1 MSFAHRSKRLPA
13 QQWTTPQALA
23 SLIGCAPRTITAWIR
38 RGVLPGHAGE
48 FRHYSDER
56 VRLSARRMYRI
67 HEADVLRFLE
77 QLRGGKV
84 STRGLW
90 RGKNSL

>member
-1 MSFAHRSKRLPA
+1 MHRSKRLPT

-23 SLIGCAPRTITAWIR
+23 SLLGCAPRTITAWIR
-38 RGVLPGHAGE
+38 RGVLRGHAGE

-67 HEADVLRFLE
+67 HEHDVRRFLE

-90 RGKNSL
+90 RGRT